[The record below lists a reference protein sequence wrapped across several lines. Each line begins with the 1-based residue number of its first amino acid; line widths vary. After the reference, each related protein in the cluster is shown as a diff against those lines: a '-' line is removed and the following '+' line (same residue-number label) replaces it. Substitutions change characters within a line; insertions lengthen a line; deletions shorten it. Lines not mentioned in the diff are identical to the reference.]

1 MNKQERTLRSEL
13 KSNEQRLLENG
24 FTICDIVWARIN
36 ENKLL
41 VNSPKDIANFYY
53 QLHSYLKILNSN
65 HDYKRA
71 TLVAVMLIKFDS
83 SGLDV
88 YALQDNLIRYHTV
101 KRSVIVTTGIQYLY
115 KHRKYINLDNVY
127 KAIKDSSL
135 IGDEVLPFSY
145 LDDDQLLFV
154 FKDIYRQYSNHNFS
168 IKNLEDYS
176 SEIEFSKKTDLLKSK
191 KWLHEEEITKTWEE
205 IFNDLDEME

>member
-13 KSNEQRLLENG
+13 KSNEKRLLENG
-24 FTICDIVWARIN
+24 FTICDIVWGRIN

-41 VNSPKDIANFYY
+41 VNSPMDIANFYY

-88 YALQDNLIRYHTV
+88 YALQDNLIKYHTV

-135 IGDEVLPFSY
+135 IGDEALPFSY

-176 SEIEFSKKTDLLKSK
+176 SEFEFSKKTDLLKSK

-205 IFNDLDEME
+205 IFNELDEME